1 MRVLDIQEQIKILE
15 ITKAWAEDL
24 KLVTGGREIR
34 LDIYLKN
41 FDAIYEHLIETLRKT
56 EI

>member
-15 ITKAWAEDL
+15 ITKSWAEDL
-24 KLVTGGREIR
+24 KQPVGSRESR

-41 FDAIYEHLIETLRKT
+41 FDAIYKHLINTLRKT